1 MVSISLR
8 VMIARFQAQKYTES
22 RWRGWIIALLFLGLL
37 GCSPE
42 RHLQGEDQLLV
53 KNEIK
58 WSGMASSEAIPE
70 GATSVIRQPANRQLL
85 GLRIPLFINGLIRPE
100 KLESSVAKR
109 INSEKEGM
117 GLRHWVACSLGEP
130 PIIFDAEAKER
141 TERNLEALSRRAGY
155 LNARCSAELVEIGA
169 RAVALIY
176 SVNTGPLWT
185 LSNVS
190 LDVEESGM
198 LENEIEGQLSILEG
212 DVFDADQLEL
222 ERAKLARYLKSKGY
236 ASLDETH
243 ISFKADT
250 SSRSGSHTVALTLEI
265 SPAKFNAMGT
275 LVVHRRSRFR
285 EVEWLVDSLSKPISE
300 QVLGHLISIEPGMRY
315 NEGAIETTYR
325 RLMQLPSIARVEIPG
340 SLDFVEGAE
349 DAFDVT
355 IKLIQRPR
363 YGISAALD
371 MTRTNARYG
380 PVITGVFTDRNVS
393 GRGDMLEL
401 SLSGGITS
409 SQPFSYTVSTLVP
422 NSGAWSIEAHYSTL
436 GIPPIALSRLRASNA
451 ARTDFTGL
459 WSRESRP
466 EYSRN
471 SVGFK
476 HGFHFVENPDR
487 ESRIYVDLIEVKY
500 AKIDVGADFQSWL
513 DNESNPFIQYRFQDY
528 ASVLSRM
535 RWTSRWKQSDAVF
548 GTVNVGVEWTGWG
561 LNALAPALGLKKNEE
576 EQFLLGQVPFAQF
589 LRFEG
594 NWTAA
599 WDLNPLTGTSLH
611 ARFHAGAGWAGENFN
626 ALPFDRSFFT
636 GSANGIR
643 GWPARQL
650 GPGHAGYDL
659 DGLNVVKGLGDLLG
673 EVSVELRKQSTS
685 MIEWAWFVDLG
696 NVWLM
701 RQPLI
706 EETIADS
713 RLALSSL
720 GLSSGIG
727 FRLDFEFFLLRLD
740 GGVRI
745 HDPGL
750 EAGQRW
756 LSQHKMKGGIHLG
769 IGHPF

>member
-1 MVSISLR
+1 MDRISLR
-8 VMIARFQAQKYTES
+8 VMMARFQPQKYRET
-22 RWRGWIIALLFLGLL
+22 RWCGWIIPLLFLGVQ
-37 GCSPE
+37 GCSLE

-53 KNEIK
+53 KNEIVWK
-58 WSGMASSEAIPE
+58 GMPSLDAAPD

-85 GLRIPLFINGLIRPE
+85 GLRIPLFIHGLIRPE
-100 KLESSVAKR
+100 KLERAEIKR
-109 INSEKEGM
+109 LEAGREGK
-117 GLRHWVACSLGEP
+117 GLRHWIAHNLGEP
-130 PIIFDAEAKER
+130 PVIFDAEAKER

-155 LNARCSAELVEIGA
+155 LNADCSAELEKIGTH
-169 RAVALIY
+169 AVALIY
-176 SVNTGPLWT
+176 SVRTGPLWT
-185 LSNVS
+185 LSSVS
-190 LDVEESGM
+190 LDVEGSGM

-212 DVFDADQLEL
+212 DVFDADRLEL
-222 ERAKLARYLKSKGY
+222 ERAQLARYLKSKGY

-250 SSRSGSHTVALTLEI
+250 SSRSGSHTVALTVEI
-265 SPAKFNAMGT
+265 SPAKYSAMGT
-275 LVVHRRSRFR
+275 PVAHRRSRFR
-285 EVEWLVDSLSKPISE
+285 DIEWLVDSLSKPISE
-300 QVLGHLISIEPGMRY
+300 PVLDHLISIEPGMRY

-340 SLDFVEGAE
+340 SLEFVEGPE
-349 DAFDVT
+349 DAFDVS

-393 GRGDMLEL
+393 GRGDMLDF

-466 EYSRN
+466 EYARN

-487 ESRIYVDLIEVKY
+487 ESRISVDLIELTY
-500 AKIDVGADFQSWL
+500 AKIDLGTDFQAWL

-528 ASVLSRM
+528 ASVLSRL
-535 RWTSRWKQSDAVF
+535 RWTSRWAQSELVF

-561 LNALAPALGLKKNEE
+561 LNALAPTLGLKKNEDG
-576 EQFLLGQVPFAQF
+576 QFLLGQVPFVQF
-589 LRFEG
+589 LRCEG
-594 NWTAA
+594 SWTGA
-599 WDLNPLTGTSLH
+599 WVLNPMSGTSLH

-650 GPGHAGYDL
+650 GPGHTGYDI
-659 DGLNVVKGLGDLLG
+659 DALNVVKGLGDLLG
-673 EVSVELRKQSTS
+673 EVSLEVRKQTTN
-685 MIEWAWFVDLG
+685 MIEWAWFMDVG

-701 RQPLI
+701 KQPLL
-706 EETIADS
+706 EDALSDT
-713 RLALSSL
+713 RLEWSSL
-720 GLSSGIG
+720 GFSSGIG
-727 FRLDFEFFLLRLD
+727 IRLDFDFFLLRLD
-740 GGVRI
+740 GGLRI

-756 LSQHKMKGGIHLG
+756 FSQHKTKGGIHLG